1 MTERERLVELI
12 HKAEL
17 AMWGKPVGDAK
28 SQREFIADYLL
39 NHGIIAPPCKVG
51 DTVYQVG
58 KAFTKCSA
66 EDYTPRHTDDSECEG
81 CCSSCDSVS
90 YDRIFVGTVMRISYT
105 NNGISVKVNWDEK
118 WDSSDYEINT
128 VFLTREEAEA
138 ALAERRKA

>member
-1 MTERERLVELI
+1 MTERERLTERIRSAMCGGWTEPSEIAERLI
-12 HKAEL
+12 ED
-17 AMWGKPVGDAK
+17 G
-28 SQREFIADYLL
+28 
-39 NHGIIAPPCKVG
+39 GIIAPPCKVG

-138 ALAERRKA
+138 ALEERRNAK